1 MADLLQIGLSGIYSS
16 QASLTTTSHNIS
28 NVSTEGYSRQTVTIE
43 AQGALKQS
51 TNFIGSGSMVGS
63 IDRAYDQFA
72 FADNVRNTSSYAYYQ
87 ETYTQANQMDL
98 LLSSEST
105 SATTSVLN
113 MFSSLG
119 SIANNPS
126 QLEARDVFL
135 QDANN
140 MVNQYNTLYEHLEV
154 QYNSINADIDNAA
167 GAITELAQSISSL
180 NLQIATVTGSS
191 SGGDANDLLDK
202 RNLAITELSEYVDV
216 SVVAEDNNMVN
227 IFIGS
232 GQGLVV
238 GSTFQSAVSVAGD
251 PDPSRKELALSF
263 NGQISNISGN
273 KLGGQVGAMFDS
285 RDNDLE
291 VAMNKLGQ
299 SVIGLTYAINE
310 QQKEGQDLDGQI
322 GGNIFN
328 DINSTQSM
336 ESRVLGNSDNGGNAT
351 LGVSIDD
358 LSELSSD
365 EFDLAVEAYDT
376 VTGNITFS
384 VTNKTTGIAMDPI
397 TANTSEDTHI
407 DIPGAGISV
416 SIDINAVGSPFQE
429 GDEFTLRPTR
439 YGAMEASVEATEA
452 LKIAA
457 AGPSVLSTTESVEGS
472 TAAFRVTGMDSEDA
486 LYLDEESTPLTIE
499 ITDSTNGVITYK
511 VIDDSG
517 NVVTDPDLGLLE
529 NKTVIIDSLTGKA
542 EFNVAGVNVEM
553 NKGSTLVGD
562 KVTLSFNETGD
573 GDNSN
578 VLEINALQNAKIMNG
593 NTGTFQDVYSGMVS
607 EIGAKTANADVAM
620 QSASILKDQSFARIQ
635 SVSGVNM
642 DEEAANLLMYQQY
655 YSAAARVITVANE
668 IFNSILEAS
677 R

>member
-299 SVIGLTYAINE
+299 SVIGLTHAINE

-328 DINSTQSM
+328 DINSTESM
-336 ESRVLGNSDNGGNAT
+336 EKRVLGNSDNGGNAT

-397 TANTSEDTHI
+397 TANTSSDTHI

-416 SIDINAVGSPFQE
+416 SIDINTVDSAFQE

-452 LKIAA
+452 SKIAA
-457 AGPSVLSTTESVEGS
+457 AGPEIVVSAGESNAGSSVLTITKSDTINI
-472 TAAFRVTGMDSEDA
+472 DEDN
-486 LYLDEESTPLTIE
+486 PLTITIGDVDTANNSFAFE
-499 ITDSTNGVITYK
+499 SVGKDGIVTAGTSS
-511 VIDDSG
+511 ID
-517 NVVTDPDLGLLE
+517 P
-529 NKTVIIDSLTGKA
+529 LTGKA
-542 EFNVAGVNVEM
+542 VLTIGGVEVELENGLPGKNDTFDLNFNV
-553 NKGSTLVGD
+553 
-562 KVTLSFNETGD
+562 TGD

-578 VLEINALQNAKIMNG
+578 MLEITALQNAKIMNG
-593 NTGTFQDVYSGMVS
+593 NTGTFQDVYSGMIS
-607 EIGAKTANADVAM
+607 EIGAKTSNADVAM
-620 QSASILKDQSFARIQ
+620 QSASILKAQSFERIQ

-668 IFNSILEAS
+668 IFDSILEAS

>member
-16 QASLTTTSHNIS
+16 QASLITTSHNIS
-28 NVSTEGYSRQTVTIE
+28 NVSTEGYSRQTVTVE

-51 TNFIGSGSMVGS
+51 TNFIGSGSMVSS

-72 FADNVRNTSSYAYYQ
+72 FADNVINTSNYAYYQ

-98 LLSSEST
+98 LLSSEGT

-119 SIANNPS
+119 SVADNPS
-126 QLEARDVFL
+126 QLEARNVFL
-135 QDANN
+135 QDTES
-140 MVNQYNTLYEHLEV
+140 MVSQYNTLYERLEV

-167 GAITELAQSISSL
+167 GAITELAQSIASL
-180 NLQIATVTGSS
+180 NLQISTVTGSS

-238 GSTFQSAVSVAGD
+238 GSTFQSTVSVTGD
-251 PDPSRKELALSF
+251 PDSSRQELALSF

-273 KLGGQVGAMFDS
+273 KLGGQVGAMFES
-285 RDNDLE
+285 RDNDL
-291 VAMNKLGQ
+291 VTAMNQLGQ

-310 QQKEGQDLDGQI
+310 QQKEGTDLNGEVGD
-322 GGNIFN
+322 NIFN
-328 DINSTQSM
+328 DINSTSSM
-336 ESRVLGNSDNGGNAT
+336 QNRVLSNNDNVGNAT

-365 EFDLAVEAYDT
+365 EFELTVEEYDAT
-376 VTGNITFS
+376 TGEIRFS
-384 VTNKTTGIAMDPI
+384 VTNKTTGLSMDSI
-397 TANTSEDTHI
+397 SGNTSTDI
-407 DIPGAGISV
+407 DIPGAGISANIDMTSV
-416 SIDINAVGSPFQE
+416 STAFQE

-439 YGAMEASVEATEA
+439 FGAQEASVEAIDPS
-452 LKIAA
+452 KIAA

-472 TAAFRVTGMDSEDA
+472 TAAFRVTGMDSEHA

-499 ITDSTNGVITYK
+499 ITDSTDGVITYK
-511 VIDDSG
+511 VIDDNG

-529 NKTVIIDSLTGKA
+529 NKTITIDPLTGKA

>member
-299 SVIGLTYAINE
+299 SVIGLTHAINE

-328 DINSTQSM
+328 DINSTESM
-336 ESRVLGNSDNGGNAT
+336 EKRVLGNSDNGGNAT

-397 TANTSEDTHI
+397 TANTSSDTHI

-416 SIDINAVGSPFQE
+416 SIDINTVDSAFQE

-452 LKIAA
+452 SKIAA
-457 AGPSVLSTTESVEGS
+457 AGPEIVVSAGESNAGSSVLTITKSDTINI
-472 TAAFRVTGMDSEDA
+472 DEDN
-486 LYLDEESTPLTIE
+486 PLTITIGDVDTANNSFAFE
-499 ITDSTNGVITYK
+499 SVGKDGIVTAGTSS
-511 VIDDSG
+511 ID
-517 NVVTDPDLGLLE
+517 P
-529 NKTVIIDSLTGKA
+529 LTGKA
-542 EFNVAGVNVEM
+542 VLTIGGVEVELENGLPGKNDTFDLNFNV
-553 NKGSTLVGD
+553 
-562 KVTLSFNETGD
+562 TGD

-578 VLEINALQNAKIMNG
+578 MLEITALQNAKTMNG
-593 NTGTFQDVYSGMVS
+593 NTGTFQDVYSGMIS
-607 EIGAKTANADVAM
+607 EIGAKTSNADVAM
-620 QSASILKDQSFARIQ
+620 QSASILKAQSFERIQ

-668 IFNSILEAS
+668 IFDSILEAS

>member
-16 QASLTTTSHNIS
+16 QASLITTSHNIS
-28 NVSTEGYSRQTVTIE
+28 NVSTEGYSRQTVTVE

-51 TNFIGSGSMVGS
+51 TNFIGSGSMVSS

-72 FADNVRNTSSYAYYQ
+72 FADNVINTSNYAYYQ

-98 LLSSEST
+98 LLSSEGT

-119 SIANNPS
+119 SVADNPS
-126 QLEARDVFL
+126 QLEARNVFL
-135 QDANN
+135 QDTES
-140 MVNQYNTLYEHLEV
+140 MVSQYNTLYERLEV

-167 GAITELAQSISSL
+167 GAITELAQSIASL
-180 NLQIATVTGSS
+180 NLQISTVTGSS

-238 GSTFQSAVSVAGD
+238 GSTFQSTVPVTGD
-251 PDPSRKELALSF
+251 PDSSRQELALSF

-273 KLGGQVGAMFDS
+273 KLGGQVGAMFES
-285 RDNDLE
+285 RDNDL
-291 VAMNKLGQ
+291 VTAMNQLGQ

-310 QQKEGQDLDGQI
+310 QQKEGQDLDGKI

-328 DINSTQSM
+328 DINSADAM
-336 ESRVLGNSDNGGNAT
+336 EDRVLANSDNVGSAT
-351 LGVSIDD
+351 LSVRIDD
-358 LSELSSD
+358 ISELSAD
-365 EFDLAVEAYDT
+365 EFTLT
-376 VTGNITFS
+376 VSEYTAGSTLEFN
-384 VTNKTTGIAMDPI
+384 VTNNTTGEKQVVSIADLS
-397 TANTSEDTHI
+397 TNGRV

-416 SIDINAVGSPFQE
+416 GIDSITTALAE
-429 GDEFTLRPTR
+429 GDEFALRPTR
-439 YGAMEASVEATEA
+439 FGAQEASVEATDPS
-452 LKIAA
+452 KIAA
-457 AGPSVLSTTESVEGS
+457 AGPSVLSTTENTEGS
-472 TAAFRVTGMDSEDA
+472 TAAFRVTGMDSEHA

-499 ITDSTNGVITYK
+499 ITDNTDGVITYK

-529 NKTVIIDSLTGKA
+529 NKTVTIDPLTGKA

-553 NKGSTLVGD
+553 NKGSTLAGD

-642 DEEAANLLMYQQY
+642 DEEAANLLKFQQY

>member
-28 NVSTEGYSRQTVTIE
+28 NVSTEGYSRQTVTVE

-299 SVIGLTYAINE
+299 SVIGLTHAINE

-328 DINSTQSM
+328 DINSTESM
-336 ESRVLGNSDNGGNAT
+336 EKRVLGNSDNGGNAT

-397 TANTSEDTHI
+397 TANTSSDTHI

-416 SIDINAVGSPFQE
+416 SIDINTVDSAFQE

-452 LKIAA
+452 SKIAA
-457 AGPSVLSTTESVEGS
+457 AGPEIIVSAGESNAGSSVLSITKSDTINI
-472 TAAFRVTGMDSEDA
+472 DEDN
-486 LYLDEESTPLTIE
+486 PLTITIGDVDTANNSFAFE
-499 ITDSTNGVITYK
+499 SVGKDGIVTAGTSS
-511 VIDDSG
+511 ID
-517 NVVTDPDLGLLE
+517 P
-529 NKTVIIDSLTGKA
+529 LTGKA
-542 EFNVAGVNVEM
+542 VLTIGGVEVELENGLPGKNDTFDLNFNV
-553 NKGSTLVGD
+553 
-562 KVTLSFNETGD
+562 TGD

-578 VLEINALQNAKIMNG
+578 MLEITALQNAKIMNG
-593 NTGTFQDVYSGMVS
+593 NTGTFQDVYSGMIS
-607 EIGAKTANADVAM
+607 EIGAKTSNADVAM
-620 QSASILKDQSFARIQ
+620 QSASILKAQSFERIQ

-668 IFNSILEAS
+668 IFDSILEAS